1 MISCI
6 PALRW
11 MDWEVSSIGFI
22 SFDPTTRQLQ
32 QIRASLAAESLLA
45 SRYSRAS
52 RKKDII

>member
-11 MDWEVSSIGFI
+11 MDWEVSSIGLI

-45 SRYSRAS
+45 SRYSRAT